1 MSTHNATE
9 PIVPVDDVDDL
20 AEVIELRR
28 LDAPSYYQ
36 RNSGSL
42 PKSTGGM
49 SDAHRRGM
57 LPTPDNTDP
66 DTMMDKIRGLLRR

>member
-1 MSTHNATE
+1 MSTQAIE
-9 PIVPVDDVDDL
+9 PIAAADEFTDL

-28 LDAPSYYQ
+28 LDAPSFYQ

-42 PKSTGGM
+42 PKSSGGM

-57 LPTPDNTDP
+57 LPRPDNTDP
-66 DTMMDKIRGLLRR
+66 DTMVDKIRGLFRR